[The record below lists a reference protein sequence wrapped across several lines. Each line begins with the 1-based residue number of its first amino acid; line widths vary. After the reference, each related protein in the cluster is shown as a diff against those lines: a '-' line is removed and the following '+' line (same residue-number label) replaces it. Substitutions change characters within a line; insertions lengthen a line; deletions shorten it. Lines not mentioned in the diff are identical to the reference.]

1 MKHIFTTTGIVLALL
16 LTSCVPGDEDDDS
29 HEETGSKLILSLKGS
44 ATGWEPWVTDGTTSN
59 THLLKDIV
67 PGQDGSLPSRSD
79 ARFLR
84 MGSYHYFAANDGI
97 HGDGLWKSDGTQSGT
112 TRITDLRL
120 GPTELTDVN
129 GTLFFRGYVT
139 NDEEGSELWKSD
151 GTRSGTTR
159 ITDLRL
165 GPTEL
170 TDVNGTLF
178 FRGYVTNDEEGSELW
193 KSDGTADGTVM
204 LKFFEYGPDQCFPR
218 NLTAVGDTLFFT
230 GSDNTHKIE
239 LWKSDGTPEGTVM
252 VKNIYPGDDNGED
265 GSVPAN
271 LTNVNGTLFFT
282 AYDRNGTELW
292 KSDGTAEGTVRV
304 KDIYPGSRGSTATE
318 LVKAGNKL
326 FFRAL
331 GDFTYGKELWMSDGT
346 AEGTIMVKDIY
357 AGPGNSSPSGLT
369 DVNGTLYFN
378 AYTEFNGTEL
388 WKSDGTAEGT
398 VQVKNI
404 NPTEEEGSSPSSL
417 TAVKNKLFFI
427 ANDGKSGQELWV
439 SDGTATGTVMVK
451 DINPSGDADIHIYGI
466 LDDLLIFSAL
476 DNEGRKLWKS
486 DGTASGTTVLV
497 ADGLE

>member
-97 HGDGLWKSDGTQSGT
+97 HGDGLWKSDGTQ
-112 TRITDLRL
+112 
-120 GPTELTDVN
+120 
-129 GTLFFRGYVT
+129 
-139 NDEEGSELWKSD
+139 
-151 GTRSGTTR
+151 SGTTR

>member
-97 HGDGLWKSDGTQSGT
+97 HGDG
-112 TRITDLRL
+112 
-120 GPTELTDVN
+120 
-129 GTLFFRGYVT
+129 
-139 NDEEGSELWKSD
+139 LWKSD

-427 ANDGKSGQELWV
+427 ANDGTSGQELWV

-486 DGTASGTTVLV
+486 DGTASGTTVLI
-497 ADGLE
+497 AERLE

>member
-97 HGDGLWKSDGTQSGT
+97 HGDGLWKSDGTQ
-112 TRITDLRL
+112 
-120 GPTELTDVN
+120 
-129 GTLFFRGYVT
+129 
-139 NDEEGSELWKSD
+139 
-151 GTRSGTTR
+151 SGTTR

-427 ANDGKSGQELWV
+427 ANDGTSGQELWV